1 MKPGPWCDATALPT
15 DLYNLYKTKSKMKRQ
30 EIKISE
36 RTIKMLNL
44 LRELQS
50 EFNAEFQ
57 NTPENEF
64 ASDTETSFTCHLADL
79 TDDVTALAG
88 YNIRMSLNL

>member
-1 MKPGPWCDATALPT
+1 
-15 DLYNLYKTKSKMKRQ
+15 MKRQ
-30 EIKISE
+30 EINISE

-50 EFNAEFQ
+50 EFRAEFR

-64 ASDTETSFTCHLADL
+64 ATDTEVSFTCHLADL
-79 TDDVTALAG
+79 CDDITALMG
-88 YNIRMSLNL
+88 YNIRLTVV

>member
-1 MKPGPWCDATALPT
+1 
-15 DLYNLYKTKSKMKRQ
+15 MKRQ

-50 EFNAEFQ
+50 EFSAEFRD
-57 NTPENEF
+57 TPENEF
-64 ASDTETSFTCHLADL
+64 AADTETNFTCHLADL
-79 TDDVTALAG
+79 CDDITALMG
-88 YNIRMSLNL
+88 YNIRMTVV